1 MEELTPLRK
10 LISENSLSP
19 EELERR
25 RQGALR
31 LRKRLLVLPFYQEQ
45 DRKDGMEYWDHLY
58 ASQVNS

>member
-31 LRKRLLVLPFYQEQ
+31 LRERLLALPFYQ
-45 DRKDGMEYWDHLY
+45 DKDKRLGMQYWKTLY
-58 ASQVNS
+58 DSQVNS